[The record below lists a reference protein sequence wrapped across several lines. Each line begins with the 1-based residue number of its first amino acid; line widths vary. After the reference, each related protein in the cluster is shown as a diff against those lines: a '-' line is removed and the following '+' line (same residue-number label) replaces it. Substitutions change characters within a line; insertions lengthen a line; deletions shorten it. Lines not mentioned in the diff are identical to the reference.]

1 MSMKNIEDNPYG
13 LSITYFEQ
21 PAHLSDTELVWY
33 ESYKHGEC
41 GWTYDQRRYAIKVY
55 TNAPISEEAKEW
67 LLLIA
72 QALRRSECGK
82 S

>member
-33 ESYKHGEC
+33 ERYKHGEC
-41 GWTYDQRRYAIKVY
+41 GWTYAEKYYVIRTRA
-55 TNAPISEEAKEW
+55 TAPISEEAKEW

-72 QALRRSECGK
+72 QALRRSE
-82 S
+82 